1 VEHQGEQEDPLACF
15 DDELRDDGRAVE
27 EETVLELEPA
37 ADAQCEGDITLLFD
51 RERKGADDFARWQSG
66 RRQLNDLQMGLLNES
81 LLESEPVTASQQLE
95 ATYDG
100 PLLPPLPPVFGA
112 SSHAKEVYE
121 EACIA
126 RDAAPPPASETKP
139 ALVLDSSQPWRQNLK
154 LMRAAEADEMD
165 WEQELSAKFDETP
178 IQFRD
183 AEENLLTLQQSLVEE
198 IQDRRDVG
206 MELNTAIDS
215 LRETGSEA
223 VATESSEME
232 ESFLQHTLLAE
243 ESFHQ
248 IQATIMEANWNQ
260 LCEYDEHMFEHLL
273 ENGAYDIE
281 TKMEE
286 ERERRDAGLS
296 AFEAKTKEKYKELTS
311 QLLESRRERSKVE
324 DMMLT
329 FMDKLVL
336 GPHFAAEYLGE
347 RTEGCGV

>member
-1 VEHQGEQEDPLACF
+1 
-15 DDELRDDGRAVE
+15 
-27 EETVLELEPA
+27 
-37 ADAQCEGDITLLFD
+37 
-51 RERKGADDFARWQSG
+51 
-66 RRQLNDLQMGLLNES
+66 
-81 LLESEPVTASQQLE
+81 
-95 ATYDG
+95 
-100 PLLPPLPPVFGA
+100 
-112 SSHAKEVYE
+112 
-121 EACIA
+121 
-126 RDAAPPPASETKP
+126 
-139 ALVLDSSQPWRQNLK
+139 
-154 LMRAAEADEMD
+154 MD

-198 IQDRRDVG
+198 IQDRRDVD